1 MMQAKTRFPWLLLLL
16 WFPMTSAFAQPD
28 LTVGSATGQPGAT
41 VSTAVSFTNNN
52 TVVWMSFY
60 ITFNPALVTPG
71 AVMPSAALALHHTV
85 ATNISPPGTLRVAI
99 TSPTTDPL
107 PTVSSG
113 ILLTIPWTITAGSA
127 PTTTA
132 LTLAEVR
139 FANNEESE
147 VTPNALTSGQI
158 TIQGAVASANIPTLS
173 EWALLLLSVLLGG
186 MVWKTQARRTHFQ
199 A

>member
-16 WFPMTSAFAQPD
+16 WLPMTSAFAQPD

-41 VSTAVSFTNNN
+41 VATTVSFTNNGA
-52 TVVWMSFY
+52 VVAISFE
-60 ITFNPALVTPG
+60 ILFNPALVTPG
-71 AVMPSAALALHHTV
+71 PVTPGAALAPHTV
-85 ATNISPPGTLRVAI
+85 ATNISAPGTLSVAI
-99 TSPTTDPL
+99 TPPIINPL
-107 PTVSSG
+107 PTVNNG
-113 ILLTIPWTITAGSA
+113 ILLTIPWTISAGSA

-132 LTLAEVR
+132 LTLTNVV
-139 FANNEESE
+139 FASAQGG
-147 VTPNALTSGQI
+147 VPPDDLTSGQI

-186 MVWKTQARRTHFQ
+186 MVWRTQVRRAHFR